1 MTTLLFYFSNHATTS
16 TYDDVG
22 STFLGGP
29 PTLEKEEKLPVSG
42 TGIIM
47 SKSWLNEEINQ
58 ILRNQQSF
66 WAVILYH
73 E

>member
-16 TYDDVG
+16 TYADVG

-47 SKSWLNEEINQ
+47 SK
-58 ILRNQQSF
+58 
-66 WAVILYH
+66 
-73 E
+73 